1 VILYKFKNIHIT
13 LKKTFAKANE
23 CIKFLMFW
31 GEYLHKTI
39 IFSVPNTF
47 KPNESGL
54 LAHSNQRGGKKNV

>member
-1 VILYKFKNIHIT
+1 
-13 LKKTFAKANE
+13 
-23 CIKFLMFW
+23 MFW